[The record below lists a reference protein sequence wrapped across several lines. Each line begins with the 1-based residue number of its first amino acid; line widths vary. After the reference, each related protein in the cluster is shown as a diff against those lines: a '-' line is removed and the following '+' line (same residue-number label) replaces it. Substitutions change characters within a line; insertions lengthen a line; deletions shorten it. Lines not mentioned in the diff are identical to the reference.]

1 MPLRLVGC
9 VAGGVNRVLASAL
22 RQFSFVVLYV
32 RVAASSRIGLKN
44 FVRLDVMETHD
55 SVESMTQA
63 YAQKAVII
71 AREFD
76 AQLDYS
82 ENSLMELES
91 ILGQLALDLP
101 PGGPSTDELTEV
113 CKMWGC
119 YFGEV
124 VRRRF
129 GGDWSID
136 TYPGKQFATLTLT
149 VAGNKLFPS
158 MKIHRR
164 LTEGEADNVWSFY
177 KMVKAK
183 LEPAQKPKPN

>member
-1 MPLRLVGC
+1 MKV
-9 VAGGVNRVLASAL
+9 VAGKIR
-22 RQFSFVVLYV
+22 
-32 RVAASSRIGLKN
+32 SSPGNPVK
-44 FVRLDVMETHD
+44 LDGMETHD
-55 SVESMTQA
+55 SVGSMTEA

-71 AREFD
+71 AREFN
-76 AQLDYS
+76 ARLDYS

-91 ILGQLALDLP
+91 ILSQLALDLP
-101 PGGPSTDELTEV
+101 PGGPSTDDLTEM

-183 LEPAQKPKPN
+183 LEPAQKSRPN